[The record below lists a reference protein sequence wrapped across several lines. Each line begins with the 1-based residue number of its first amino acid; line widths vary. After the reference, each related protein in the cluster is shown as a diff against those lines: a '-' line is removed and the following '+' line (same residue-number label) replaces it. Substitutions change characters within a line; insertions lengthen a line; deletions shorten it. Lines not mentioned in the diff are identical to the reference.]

1 MILTKELRAEI
12 RRRRQPA
19 EMLDGKLVPGSV
31 AFIRQML
38 KTVSDPHDRDDLLG
52 ELAGEYLRA
61 DLEDDH
67 LLVQRE
73 RVANHPDAAIMWLG
87 LAHSLSLRNDGG
99 EEAKRAV
106 AKGVEI
112 SRQVGTLVRY
122 ALTCQ
127 TQIARKTGD
136 PVLFAQALRELI
148 AVRLTTGRTTCASHR
163 RRAAAFREQS
173 VQNVVL
179 AGADRRDDLVLIAHG
194 GTVAGRVRGVGGVGI
209 AGARLRVLD
218 RAGHGGG
225 GGDRRRRRQI

>member
-12 RRRRQPA
+12 RSRRQPA

-38 KTVSDPHDRDDLLG
+38 TTVSDPHDRDDLLG

-61 DLEDDH
+61 DLPDEH

-87 LAHSLSLRNDGG
+87 LAHSLSLRNDGI
-99 EEAKRAV
+99 EEAKQAV

-112 SRQVGTLVRY
+112 SRQAGTLIRY

-127 TQIARKTGD
+127 AQIARKAGD
-136 PVLFAQALRELI
+136 RDLFAQTLHEMIADAPNAREDDSGLDDSVLRDLPDDFCPPELQDEYRQALRQYGPSEDDDSASP
-148 AVRLTTGRTTCASHR
+148 AVERP
-163 RRAAAFREQS
+163 
-173 VQNVVL
+173 
-179 AGADRRDDLVLIAHG
+179 G
-194 GTVAGRVRGVGGVGI
+194 G
-209 AGARLRVLD
+209 
-218 RAGHGGG
+218 
-225 GGDRRRRRQI
+225 